1 MIDTAHLQPHHVPA
15 FGGTICQWDLRAV
28 CLRILRYRLRLR
40 SAFAL
45 SICAFQRLG
54 IAFGLCA
61 CAKPSETKKRHFYAQ
76 PCTIYLSFMTY
87 ELSKSYPQL
96 KQDSISWRTYIFQFP
111 ENRHFDERS
120 LELSNAGKK
129 DKSSVTLTKDNVY
142 TAILSHWINWLFQS
156 FARSWMKSNLNHLDF
171 WPMSFVIFEKF
182 TFHFTF
188 FLSQLLV
195 GP

>member
-1 MIDTAHLQPHHVPA
+1 MLQPCYGRNFHLEPTLLTSIWVVLLVFVVCVRFMIDTAHLQPHHVPA

-129 DKSSVTLTKDNVY
+129 TNLR
-142 TAILSHWINWLFQS
+142 WL
-156 FARSWMKSNLNHLDF
+156 
-171 WPMSFVIFEKF
+171 
-182 TFHFTF
+182 
-188 FLSQLLV
+188 
-195 GP
+195 